1 MERDRLRLKRRQRF
15 MAILSKLLVFVVVL
29 GLAVLAFAIAGT
41 TR

>member
-1 MERDRLRLKRRQRF
+1 MERDRLRVKRRQRL
-15 MAILSKLLVFVVVL
+15 MAILSKVLVFIFVL